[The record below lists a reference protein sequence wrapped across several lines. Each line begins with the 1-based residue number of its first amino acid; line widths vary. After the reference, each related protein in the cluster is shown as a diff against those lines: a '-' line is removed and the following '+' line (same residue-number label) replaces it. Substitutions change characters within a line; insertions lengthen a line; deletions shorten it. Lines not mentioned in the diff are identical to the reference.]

1 MNQTEKR
8 NLIVKKEQQSPEVI
22 LMEVKTPLIAKKAQ
36 AGQFVII
43 RVDEVGER
51 FPLTIADSHPE
62 KGTIE
67 IAYQMVGA
75 STRKL
80 GLLKEGDYIL
90 NVAGPLGKPT
100 HIEDYKEVIVVGGG
114 VGIACTYPIMK
125 TYSQKGVKVISIIG
139 ARNKDL
145 LIMKERIKKVSDEL
159 FICTDDGTEGRKG
172 FVTNALEEII
182 AKKEE
187 RKEIGMV
194 FAVGPPIMMKFVSEV
209 CKRYNVPITVS
220 LNTIMVDGTGC
231 CGGCRVTIN
240 REIKFACVDGP
251 EFDGSL
257 VDWEELLARIQ
268 AYDHE
273 QRIANNLFDYKC
285 RMGDL

>member
-1 MNQTEKR
+1 MTAFTGVADKR
-8 NLIVKKEQQSPEVI
+8 AR
-22 LMEVKTPLIAKKAQ
+22 AK

-62 KGTIE
+62 KETIE
-67 IAYQMVGA
+67 IAFQMVGA

-80 GLLKEGDYIL
+80 GRLKEGDKIL
-90 NVAGPLGKPT
+90 NIAGPLGKPT

-125 TYSQKGVKVISIIG
+125 TYKDKGVKVISIIG

-159 FICTDDGTEGRKG
+159 YICTDDGTEGRKG

-182 AKKEE
+182 AKREDRE
-187 RKEIGMV
+187 EIGMV
-194 FAVGPPIMMKFVSEV
+194 FAVGPPIMMKFVTDV
-209 CKRYNVPITVS
+209 CQRYGVPITVS
-220 LNTIMVDGTGC
+220 LNTIMVDGTGM

-251 EFDGSL
+251 EFDGTL
-257 VDWEELLARIQ
+257 VDWEELRARIQ
-268 AYDHE
+268 GYVHE
-273 QRIANNLFDYKC
+273 QKVSDNLFEYKC
-285 RMGDL
+285 RMGEI